1 MNWIKIEFGKEPKE
15 DSQRHTT
22 AIDYQMITDAIVQ
35 ANINIENARE
45 IKVEKEKQEILAN
58 RKRILKEKDFSHITC
73 PIWREVRI
81 FFNNIR
87 VIWNM
92 LTLTPEE
99 AQYFTAVNELT
110 RLLASLLLYAI
121 GLGFYALA
129 GFFIF
134 KCVDGFTVAY
144 IPYVIFSIVIA
155 RLIRIARFEV
165 DRMKNEAQLANVAML
180 LVALITLVATVAG
193 LVISVHGSN

>member
-35 ANINIENARE
+35 ASINIENARE

-87 VIWNM
+87 DSIC
-92 LTLTPEE
+92 
-99 AQYFTAVNELT
+99 
-110 RLLASLLLYAI
+110 
-121 GLGFYALA
+121 
-129 GFFIF
+129 
-134 KCVDGFTVAY
+134 KC
-144 IPYVIFSIVIA
+144 
-155 RLIRIARFEV
+155 
-165 DRMKNEAQLANVAML
+165 
-180 LVALITLVATVAG
+180 
-193 LVISVHGSN
+193 

>member
-1 MNWIKIEFGKEPKE
+1 MNWIKIEFGKEPKK
-15 DSQRHTT
+15 DSQYNITP
-22 AIDYQMITDAIVQ
+22 IDYQMITDAIIQ
-35 ANINIENARE
+35 ASITIENVRE
-45 IKVEKEKQEILAN
+45 ATAEKEKHEILAN

-73 PIWREVRI
+73 PLWREVRI

-110 RLLASLLLYAI
+110 RLLASLLLYTI

-129 GFFIF
+129 VFFIF
-134 KCVDGFTVAY
+134 RFADGFTVAY
-144 IPYVIFSIVIA
+144 VPYAIISIVIA

-165 DRMKNEAQLANVAML
+165 DRMKNEAQLANIAML

-193 LVISVHGSN
+193 LIISVQGRS

>member
-1 MNWIKIEFGKEPKE
+1 MNWIKIEFGKEPRE

-35 ANINIENARE
+35 ASINIEIARE

-73 PIWREVRI
+73 PIWREMRI

-134 KCVDGFTVAY
+134 KFVDGLTGAY

-165 DRMKNEAQLANVAML
+165 DRMKNEAQLANIAML

-193 LVISVHGSN
+193 LVISVQGSN